1 MAAREALYLL
11 SVLMCAWVNPA
22 FLLVD
27 VGATVRDGTVRG
39 LNGGYS
45 FLFMYVADPEKLVAL
60 ALFDTGGLAS
70 YALMGVA
77 MLGGSLLDLCGVAA
91 LGAGVGAGNLP
102 PALAVGYSV
111 TALGALFMAG
121 VVLARGMRERDR
133 GALMYGLCGTVFCLL
148 PAFLVPLAYAHYGW
162 HW

>member
-1 MAAREALYLL
+1 M
-11 SVLMCAWVNPA
+11 NPA

-91 LGAGVGAGNLP
+91 LGAGVGVGNLP

-111 TALGALFMAG
+111 TALGALFLVGFVLVVWPSRRGRGCVARCAAG
-121 VVLARGMRERDR
+121 VPGAAR
-133 GALMYGLCGTVFCLL
+133 AL
-148 PAFLVPLAYAHYGW
+148 PAGGVIKA
-162 HW
+162 